1 MKLTKLLALL
11 LALTLVFTLA
21 ACGNGNND
29 DPSGSQQGTNTPLN
43 REDDTSSTDNQGGT
57 QSGTNQG
64 NTDNTDLASL
74 LTGLGT
80 SSVVYSELDEATKQQ
95 LKSMC
100 ESAGMS
106 ITFGADGTTTIVD
119 DNGDVM
125 TQNADGT
132 WSVSDGQG
140 GQANVGSKWPDNE
153 FTKLVPK
160 PDFEVSL
167 SLTEGDRCAIQFGS
181 LTAEDLR
188 AYAEKLKSAGFTVD
202 AETTDEEQFGTWIY
216 TYSASNA
223 NGVEVELSGV
233 AGSSS
238 LIITSPNASQGGD
251 NQGGG
256 NTAVGKQW
264 STDKAPAWNG
274 SGSILDSIDL
284 PVSGYSYYHTIYINK
299 GTIDELNAYVATLKN
314 AGFTYRALNG
324 DTQEPATGYEEDAE
338 RYRWSGYDGNG
349 TEISIALFKDQQYG
363 ATYKY
368 YLAITVSVK

>member
-29 DPSGSQQGTNTPLN
+29 DPSGSQQGTNAPLN
-43 REDDTSSTDNQGGT
+43 REEDTSSTDNQGGT

-140 GQANVGSKWPDNE
+140 GQASVGSKWPDNE

-167 SLTEGDRCAIQFGS
+167 SLTEGDRCTIQFGS

-202 AETTDEEQFGTWIY
+202 AEPPMKNN
-216 TYSASNA
+216 SAL
-223 NGVEVELSGV
+223 GF
-233 AGSSS
+233 
-238 LIITSPNASQGGD
+238 IPTP
-251 NQGGG
+251 
-256 NTAVGKQW
+256 
-264 STDKAPAWNG
+264 PAM
-274 SGSILDSIDL
+274 
-284 PVSGYSYYHTIYINK
+284 
-299 GTIDELNAYVATLKN
+299 
-314 AGFTYRALNG
+314 
-324 DTQEPATGYEEDAE
+324 Q
-338 RYRWSGYDGNG
+338 
-349 TEISIALFKDQQYG
+349 
-363 ATYKY
+363 
-368 YLAITVSVK
+368 TV

>member
-21 ACGNGNND
+21 ACGNDNND

-43 REDDTSSTDNQGGT
+43 REDDTSSNDDQGGD
-57 QSGTNQG
+57 NQG
-64 NTDNTDLASL
+64 NTGNTDLTSL

-80 SSVVYSELDEATKQQ
+80 STVVYSELDEATKQQ

-202 AETTDEEQFGTWIY
+202 AETEDDNEFGTWIY
-216 TYSASNA
+216 TYSAKNA

-324 DTQEPATGYEEDAE
+324 DTQEPATGYEEDSE

-349 TEISIALFKDQQYG
+349 TEISVALFKEQQYG